1 MALVLVA
8 LLWWLIRAVARQGG
22 FRPACRRAAWELR
35 MTRRAFAQPF
45 RARGLHRRRIR
56 TLTSFLADPAV
67 PALVDHALTGAERA
81 AGEGCR
87 AAAAAVSADRRRVAV
102 VLAGHSPRAAAAP
115 WREAGGEPGD
125 WTWSAE
131 AAAITPGAEAPPARR
146 TLPLVVGA
154 DRLSGATVVADWT
167 SGPPALS
174 LEGDARVVRSVL
186 QSLAA
191 QLDLLADGPAVQVAR
206 GVHPRYPGREL
217 DRILDELESSA
228 SAEDAEPV
236 VLVCWTP
243 TPAQRERL
251 AGLCAS
257 GRVRALIGGRLPG
270 HCWTLHAEPGGRL
283 LGPGTGIDVESAAL
297 SRAVGTAIKKY
308 RRRGTGWWAARD
320 VPTGPPAG
328 PGGGDGGA
336 GPVPP
341 AQEPPETDPGARA
354 GAETGAGAETVART
368 GAEAAAGS
376 GTSAGPVTGAAAGAG
391 ARAAAGAGTA
401 AGASAAGGTCATAGT
416 GGSAGTEAGAEP
428 SAGAGSGARTPAGAA
443 AVAGAGH
450 LPVPAPAAPP
460 LPVMPAGPPPGAAG
474 PSPAREPEAVPASG
488 PGVSASAAPDPGA
501 ASGAGSPGPSAT
513 GAGAAPVSAGT
524 GSAAPTPGPLRD
536 DFAEPEADAA
546 VPRPAPD
553 APGPRRGDPAAG
565 RPVTAAATPSGAGT
579 GAPAPAAPGPRR
591 ADVASGGPATAAGLP
606 SGTGAGSAVPAT
618 PRPPAGDFAEP
629 AAPSGLPGAWLEP
642 EPEPEGGPGGGAGK
656 GSRPASGVSAVPR
669 THPDRTPEH
678 P

>member
-102 VLAGHSPRAAAAP
+102 VLAGRSPRAAAAP

-131 AAAITPGAEAPPARR
+131 AAAIAPGAEAPPARR

-341 AQEPPETDPGARA
+341 TQEPPETDPGARA

-368 GAEAAAGS
+368 GAEAAAGA
-376 GTSAGPVTGAAAGAG
+376 GTSAGPVTGAAA
-391 ARAAAGAGTA
+391 
-401 AGASAAGGTCATAGT
+401 
-416 GGSAGTEAGAEP
+416 
-428 SAGAGSGARTPAGAA
+428 
-443 AVAGAGH
+443 
-450 LPVPAPAAPP
+450 
-460 LPVMPAGPPPGAAG
+460 
-474 PSPAREPEAVPASG
+474 
-488 PGVSASAAPDPGA
+488 
-501 ASGAGSPGPSAT
+501 GAGSPGPSAT

-553 APGPRRGDPAAG
+553 APGPRRGDPATG
-565 RPVTAAATPSGAGT
+565 RPATAAATPSGAGT

-606 SGTGAGSAVPAT
+606 SGTGAGSALPAA

>member
-45 RARGLHRRRIR
+45 RARGLHRRRVR
-56 TLTSFLADPAV
+56 TLTSFFADPAV

-81 AGEGCR
+81 AGEGCH
-87 AAAAAVSADRRRVAV
+87 APAAAVSADRRRVAV
-102 VLAGHSPRAAAAP
+102 VLAGRSPRAAAAP

-125 WTWSAE
+125 WTWSAD
-131 AAAITPGAEAPPARR
+131 AAAIAPGAEAPPARR

-191 QLDLLADGPAVQVAR
+191 QLDLLADGPPVQVAR

-217 DRILDELESSA
+217 DHILDELEAAGSA
-228 SAEDAEPV
+228 DAEPV

-308 RRRGTGWWAARD
+308 RRRGTGWWTARD
-320 VPTGPPAG
+320 LPTGPPAG
-328 PGGGDGGA
+328 PGDDDGDGPA
-336 GPVPP
+336 PLTQGPEAKP
-341 AQEPPETDPGARA
+341 
-354 GAETGAGAETVART
+354 GAETGAGAEAVART
-368 GAEAAAGS
+368 GAEAE
-376 GTSAGPVTGAAAGAG
+376 
-391 ARAAAGAGTA
+391 AAAGAGT
-401 AGASAAGGTCATAGT
+401 GADPVT
-416 GGSAGTEAGAEP
+416 
-428 SAGAGSGARTPAGAA
+428 RAA
-443 AVAGAGH
+443 A
-450 LPVPAPAAPP
+450 
-460 LPVMPAGPPPGAAG
+460 
-474 PSPAREPEAVPASG
+474 
-488 PGVSASAAPDPGA
+488 
-501 ASGAGSPGPSAT
+501 GAGSPGPSTAGAGAVPVSAAPGPRRGDVAVGGPAATAGLPSGT
-513 GAGAAPVSAGT
+513 GAGST
-524 GSAAPTPGPLRD
+524 TPATPRPLAD
-536 DFAEPEADAA
+536 DFAEPEADASA
-546 VPRPAPD
+546 PRPAPD
-553 APGPRRGDPAAG
+553 APSRRRGDLA
-565 RPVTAAATPSGAGT
+565 SGADVGST
-579 GAPAPAAPGPRR
+579 APAAPGPRR
-591 ADVASGGPATAAGLP
+591 ADVTADGPATTAGLP
-606 SGTGAGSAVPAT
+606 SGTGAGSTTPAA
-618 PRPPAGDFAEP
+618 PRPPGGDFAETEARPSAGP
-629 AAPSGLPGAWLEP
+629 AAALPGSWLEP
-642 EPEPEGGPGGGAGK
+642 EPEPEAGPGDGPGK